1 MKCNCGSAGRRPAL
15 PSQQEPAMKVIVL
28 AHPKDD
34 HAAPVQWALEQAG
47 YQASC
52 WSGVS
57 PAEPE
62 RASLLL
68 VNEFPDIHL
77 GAHRLEQGDVLWLR
91 QADHQPVEQEK
102 DGSPSPSFFAALAYM
117 VQSLPV

>member
-1 MKCNCGSAGRRPAL
+1 MKI
-15 PSQQEPAMKVIVL
+15 IVL

-57 PAEPE
+57 WTEPE
-62 RASLLL
+62 RASLRVDEPLSI
-68 VNEFPDIHL
+68 NL
-77 GAHRLEQGDVLWLR
+77 GPHRLKQGDVLWLR
-91 QADHQPVEQEK
+91 QSDHQASLHRAGDRKSAARRLHLFLMSWPACLK
-102 DGSPSPSFFAALAYM
+102 ACPSAA
-117 VQSLPV
+117 